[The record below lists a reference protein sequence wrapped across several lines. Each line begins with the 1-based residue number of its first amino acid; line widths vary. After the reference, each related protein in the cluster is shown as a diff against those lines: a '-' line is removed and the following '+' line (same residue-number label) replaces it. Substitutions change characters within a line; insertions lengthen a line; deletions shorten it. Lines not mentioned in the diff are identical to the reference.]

1 MKSKLRRTPFYL
13 LAGIFGL
20 VLSGCSATLAP
31 SSVDL
36 APEIIALNAST
47 DDEGKTT
54 YTVTFKDGTTT
65 TFTVENGKD
74 GASGAPGNGI
84 KSIAKTKTEGLVD
97 TYTITFT
104 DGTTTTFTITN
115 GASGSVTTP
124 TTFKVSFNVN
134 GGVMPSDY
142 KAEDYAAIEKG
153 TLLDLPI
160 PTRDGGAFA
169 GWYTGYLPTDGVWS
183 AATPVAKDL
192 TLIAKWT
199 NLEDATW
206 ASYLLEQQ
214 SEMQEYFYTPSQ
226 SFIGVELIPE
236 YNDEIL
242 TYVGRIG
249 FCFDRE
255 ELNALGEDMDWYYA
269 IPVADSIKTMFK
281 TNATSIYNQFA
292 DNEGLVAEF
301 KDDFDALFAQI
312 DTMSALEDA
321 SELNDRFQTLRQQ
334 AEDYLFMLDLPARAE
349 EAIANFES
357 NYYSE
362 LDCLER
368 IDLASYIDEIESYK
382 SALREATSKSDF
394 ENRVRALD
402 EYARALTDEG
412 GWAFENLRNDLSK
425 QAQAELDSF
434 NYDSELADQNGYSDL
449 YDECLGQI
457 QSIRDSYNI
466 YEVCDYYESFQ
477 SYFKDL
483 KYKQEQCLA
492 SAEEKAEALAYID
505 AKIAEL
511 EAKAIDLGYDL
522 EGKGSLSELR
532 NLRDQIDNN
541 YNQGEFESYFK
552 DIIDNAYL
560 AVLAEIE
567 MGTAEDPDAFFAE
580 KKEAAIVELEAS
592 FNSLKAYAEERG
604 YADFDANF
612 GYMIDDFRST
622 VESCLDLSELYQRKK
637 ACEDEID
644 NIYGYIADETAPK
657 VFVNY
662 AMPYEKPFIDI
673 EVAAY
678 YITEVKEGDYCDAS
692 HFVNDGY
699 SFGGYYSDPEFND
712 LISDDPYFKPDFNI
726 LEDGQSVYIK
736 IDIVDYSVAAKDFSN
751 FFNQCNESAFGQFGN
766 QLDLEEFFNAAY
778 AVADQASYEA
788 LLDMAE
794 GLFVP
799 NFAKMVREQ
808 IINQPGVDQLP
819 PEKQEALEKA
829 DAMIDTCK
837 TYEDIMAL
845 MEVLDAVI

>member
-1 MKSKLRRTPFYL
+1 MKMKPRRTPFYL
-13 LAGIFGL
+13 LAGILGL
-20 VLSGCSATLAP
+20 ALSGCSAIPTETP
-31 SSVDL
+31 VDL

-84 KSIAKTKTEGLVD
+84 KSIAKTGSDGLVD

-104 DGTTTTFTITN
+104 DGTSTTFTITN
-115 GASGSVTTP
+115 GAAGSATTP
-124 TTFKVSFNVN
+124 TTFKVNFNVN

-142 KAEDYAAIEKG
+142 KAEDYLAIEKG
-153 TLLDLPI
+153 TLLDLPL

-255 ELNALGEDMDWYYA
+255 ELYALGEDMDWYYA

-281 TNATSIYNQFA
+281 TTATNIYKQFA
-292 DNEGLVAEF
+292 DNEDLVAEF

-321 SELNDRFQTLRQQ
+321 RELNEEFQTLRQQ

-349 EAIANFES
+349 EAITNFES
-357 NYYSE
+357 DYLLE
-362 LDCLER
+362 LDYLER
-368 IDLASYIDEIESYK
+368 IGLASYIDEIGSYK
-382 SALREATSKSDF
+382 AALGEATSKTDF

-402 EYARALTDEG
+402 EYAQALFYGD
-412 GWAFENLRNDLSK
+412 GWAFENLLNDLSK
-425 QAQAELDSF
+425 QAQAEFDSL
-434 NYDSELADQNGYSDL
+434 NYDSELADQNGYSYL
-449 YDECLGQI
+449 YDECLKQI
-457 QSIRDSYNI
+457 QNI
-466 YEVCDYYESFQ
+466 LNSVGISNLCYYYESFQ
-477 SYFKDL
+477 DKFKEL
-483 KYKQEQCLA
+483 KYMQEQYLA

-511 EAKAIDLGYDL
+511 EAKANELGYDL
-522 EGKGSLSELR
+522 EGKGSLAELR
-532 NLRDQIDNN
+532 RFRDEIEAY
-541 YNQGEFESYFK
+541 YNPGDFESYLK
-552 DIIDNAYL
+552 DNIDNAYL
-560 AVLAEIE
+560 YVLAEIE
-567 MGTAEDPDAFFAE
+567 MGTAEDPEALLAE

-604 YADFDANF
+604 YADFDANY
-612 GYMIDDFRST
+612 GKMIDDFRNR
-622 VESCLDLSELYQRKK
+622 VESCFDLSELYRTKK
-637 ACEDEID
+637 DCEDEID
-644 NIYGYIADETAPK
+644 NIYGYITDETAPK

-662 AMPYEKPFIDI
+662 AMPYEKQFIDI
-673 EVAAY
+673 EVADY
-678 YITEVKEGDYCDAS
+678 YITEVREGDYCDAS
-692 HFVNDGY
+692 HFVYDGY

-712 LISDDPYFKPDFNI
+712 LISEDPYFKPDFNI

-751 FFNQCNESAFGQFGN
+751 FFDQSNESIFGQFGN
-766 QLDLEEFFNAAY
+766 QLDLEEFFNAADG
-778 AVADQASYEA
+778 VTDQTGYEA
-788 LLDMAE
+788 LLEMAE

-799 NFAKMVREQ
+799 NYVLVIREQ

-819 PEKQEALEKA
+819 PEKQEVLEKA
-829 DAMIDTCK
+829 DAMIDTCE

-845 MEVLDAVI
+845 NEVLDAVI

>member
-1 MKSKLRRTPFYL
+1 
-13 LAGIFGL
+13 
-20 VLSGCSATLAP
+20 
-31 SSVDL
+31 
-36 APEIIALNAST
+36 
-47 DDEGKTT
+47 
-54 YTVTFKDGTTT
+54 
-65 TFTVENGKD
+65 
-74 GASGAPGNGI
+74 
-84 KSIAKTKTEGLVD
+84 
-97 TYTITFT
+97 
-104 DGTTTTFTITN
+104 
-115 GASGSVTTP
+115 
-124 TTFKVSFNVN
+124 
-134 GGVMPSDY
+134 MPSDY

-169 GWYTGYLPTDGVWS
+169 GWYTGYLPTDGVWN
-183 AATPVAKDL
+183 AATPVTKDL

-214 SEMQEYFYTPSQ
+214 SEMLEYFYTPSE

-255 ELNALGEDMDWYYA
+255 ELDALGEDMDWYYA

-312 DTMSALEDA
+312 DTMSALKDA
-321 SELNDRFQTLRQQ
+321 RELNEEFQTLRQQ
-334 AEDYLFMLDLPARAE
+334 ADDYLFMLDLPARAE
-349 EAIANFES
+349 EAIANFEF
-357 NYYSE
+357 NYASE

-368 IDLASYIDEIESYK
+368 IGLASYIDEIESYK
-382 SALREATSKSDF
+382 SALSEATSQSDF

-402 EYARALTDEG
+402 EFARALFYEN
-412 GWAFENLRNDLSK
+412 GWAFKNLLNDLSK
-425 QAQAELDSF
+425 QAQAEVDSF
-434 NYDSELADQNGYSDL
+434 NYDSELADQNEYSYL
-449 YDECLGQI
+449 YDECLRQI
-457 QSIRDSYNI
+457 RNI
-466 YEVCDYYESFQ
+466 LNSVGIIGLCENYESFQ
-477 SYFKDL
+477 DKFKEL
-483 KYKQEQCLA
+483 KYTQEQYLA

-511 EAKAIDLGYDL
+511 EAKAADLGYDL
-522 EGKGSLSELR
+522 EGNGSLSKLR
-532 NLRDQIDNN
+532 DLRDQIDNK
-541 YNQGEFESYFK
+541 YNQGDFESYLK
-552 DIIDNAYL
+552 DNIDNAYL

-567 MGTAEDPDAFFAE
+567 TGTAEDFEALLAE

-604 YADFDANF
+604 YADFDANY
-612 GYMIDDFRST
+612 GKKIDDFRSR
-622 VESCLDLSELYQRKK
+622 VESCLDLSELYRTKK
-637 ACEDEID
+637 DCEDEID
-644 NIYGYIADETAPK
+644 NIYGDITDETAPK
-657 VFVNY
+657 VFVTY
-662 AMPYEKPFIDI
+662 AMPYEKQFIDI
-673 EVAAY
+673 EVADY
-678 YITEVKEGDYCDAS
+678 SITKVTEGGYCDAS
-692 HFVNDGY
+692 HFDNDGY

-712 LISDDPYFKPDFNI
+712 LISEDPYFKPDFNI

-751 FFNQCNESAFGQFGN
+751 FFNKLNESVFGQFGN
-766 QLDLEEFFNAAY
+766 QLDLEELFKAAY
-778 AVADQASYEA
+778 AVVDQASYEA

-819 PEKQEALEKA
+819 PEKQEVLKKA
-829 DAMIDTCK
+829 DAMIDTCE

-845 MEVLDAVI
+845 NEVLDAVI